1 VVRTATEWQFV
12 QGWDVNNRT
21 AEDRTEDRNK
31 SYNIMKILAD
41 INLKAIFIKSALTV
55 QLFVAYIVAFAEL
68 QVIRAVRQ

>member
-1 VVRTATEWQFV
+1 MVRTATEWQFV